1 MKHMLT
7 VFAIVCQVIYSVPVE
22 AGGCRA
28 VTQYQVAAPV
38 YAVQKTVYTP
48 TYNLY
53 GITAVEQPVYSVYV
67 VGQEA
72 RQKQRGKDIEARLL
86 SLEETAKTTD
96 SSIRALLQL
105 QYNSMQGAHGSG
117 ANLPNGVASGLSS
130 PVQVNQTDQLV
141 IPVLQKHCAKC
152 HTGEGHQGGFKL
164 FETGGAPAV
173 FTPEVKFLV
182 ESVINDNSMPPEKHE
197 RVPDKDY
204 QSVRKWYEEDPAVR
218 AAIRAMAKGKKQP
231 SNIPPDPPK
240 ENQQ

>member
-1 MKHMLT
+1 MKHMIT
-7 VFAIVCQVIYSVPVE
+7 AFAILCQLFYSVPTE

-28 VTQYQVAAPV
+28 VTQYQVSAPV
-38 YAVQKTVYTP
+38 YTVQKAVYTP
-48 TYNLY
+48 AYNVY

-72 RQKQRGKDIEARLL
+72 RQKQRGKDLESRLI
-86 SLEETAKTTD
+86 SLEENAKTTE
-96 SSIRALLQL
+96 SSIRGLLQL
-105 QYNSMQGAHGSG
+105 QYNSMQGVHGSG
-117 ANLPNGVASGLSS
+117 TNPPSGGALGQQS
-130 PVQVNQTDQLV
+130 QVSTSDQTV
-141 IPVLQKHCAKC
+141 IPIIQKHCAKC
-152 HTGEGHQGGFKL
+152 HTGEGSQGGFTL
-164 FETGGAPAV
+164 FESTGSPIP

-218 AAIRAMAKGKKQP
+218 AAIRALAKGRKQP
-231 SNIPPDPPK
+231 ANIPPDPPK